1 MRDEHNAPR
10 ATPSFGA
17 LLRRFRLRAGLSQ
30 NALAKRGGLDA
41 SAINRLERGERG
53 QTRRAAVEAL
63 ASALDLTPTER
74 DELLAAGGHLPES
87 LLRLGLADPTLLLV
101 AGVLADAEIPTDERT
116 EFRELIRL
124 AARRWRRE

>member
-1 MRDEHNAPR
+1 MRDEHKDPGAAP
-10 ATPSFGA
+10 TFGA
-17 LLRRFRLRAGLSQ
+17 LLQRFRLRAGLSQ
-30 NALAKRGGLDA
+30 NALAKRAALDA

-63 ASALDLTPTER
+63 ATALGLAPAER
-74 DELLAAGGHLPES
+74 DQLLAAGGHLPAS

-101 AGVLADAEIPTDERT
+101 ADVLADERIPLAERA

-124 AARRWRRE
+124 AARRWRS